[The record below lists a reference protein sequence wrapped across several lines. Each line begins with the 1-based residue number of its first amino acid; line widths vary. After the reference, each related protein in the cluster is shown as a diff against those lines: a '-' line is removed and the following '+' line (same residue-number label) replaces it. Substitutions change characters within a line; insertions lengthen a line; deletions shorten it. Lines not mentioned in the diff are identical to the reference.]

1 MGAIFQTRQDL
12 IAEGLIKGFVNSII
26 KADRDSRRGDEDMY
40 RGDFGS
46 SDFVGYSTLPYK
58 RKTEEG
64 KEKLLREFLNE
75 EARRTKKYE
84 VRAVVCD
91 DAGYLAY
98 KIGFRK
104 NPSVKSIRG
113 KVHLVH
119 YKGLYTRPFKNIT
132 ELKRFLNTTSVSILQ
147 EFYGMV
153 VEDENCNRIGS
164 IGSID
169 QKIYKTKP
177 KTCPK
182 KYTAVDKL
190 CKIVIYGWCPY

>member
-46 SDFVGYSTLPYK
+46 SDFVEYSTLPYK
-58 RKTEEG
+58 RKTEKG

-75 EARRTKKYE
+75 ETRRTKKYE

-119 YKGLYTRPFKNIT
+119 YKRLYTRPFKNIT
-132 ELKRFLNTTSVSILQ
+132 ELKKFLNNSSVSTLQ
-147 EFYGMV
+147 DFYGAV
-153 VEDENCNRIGS
+153 VEDESLNRIGS

-177 KTCPK
+177 KTCSK

>member
-26 KADRDSRRGDEDMY
+26 KADRDSRRGEEDMY

-46 SDFVGYSTLPYK
+46 SDFMGYSALSYK
-58 RKTEEG
+58 GKTEKG
-64 KEKLLREFLNE
+64 KEKLLKEFLNE
-75 EARRTKKYE
+75 ETARTKKYE

-91 DAGYLAY
+91 DAGFLAY

-104 NPSVKSIRG
+104 NPFVTKIRG
-113 KVHLVH
+113 ELRLVH
-119 YKGLYTRPFKNIT
+119 YRGFNIVTFKNIT
-132 ELKRFLNTTSVSILQ
+132 ELKKFLNNSSVSTLQ
-147 EFYGMV
+147 DFYGAV
-153 VEDENCNRIGS
+153 VEDESLNRIGS

-177 KTCPK
+177 KTCSK